1 MGVAKRAVGY
11 IRVSDN
17 PQADLDR
24 ASLPGPERV
33 AQDKKL
39 IRTVEWEVSNEV
51 STLSESLT

>member
-1 MGVAKRAVGY
+1 MERVVGY
-11 IRVSDN
+11 VRVSDD

-24 ASLPGPERV
+24 ASLPSPEQV

-51 STLSESLT
+51 STLSKSLT